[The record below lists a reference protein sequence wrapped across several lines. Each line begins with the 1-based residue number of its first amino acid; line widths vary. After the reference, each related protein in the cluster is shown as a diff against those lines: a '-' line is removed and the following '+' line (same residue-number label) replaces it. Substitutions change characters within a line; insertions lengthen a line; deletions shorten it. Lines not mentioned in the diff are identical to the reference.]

1 MKVSTQLAILEDFR
15 RQSARAM
22 TRQDLS
28 EYLAA
33 SRSAWKAPQS
43 LGVDALINLLIEN
56 DSLKVDEISSD
67 SYGRKA
73 RYLVGEVGEVSF
85 LQFAS
90 SFYKVS
96 YLSHGTALHLH
107 GLATLGTAFVNHEQ
121 SPKNSTS
128 RLTQSGLD
136 RAFRSQ
142 QRQSSYVFR
151 YGSRTITFLNG
162 KNTERAGVMEMRG
175 PNNEP
180 LMVTSLERTLIDVIV
195 RPQYAGGICKV
206 IRAFEK
212 AKDHVSVPQLATL
225 LAKMKFTYPY
235 HQALGFVLQKV
246 GMSEESLDPLKDRKI
261 RFRFYLDYG
270 MKAPAFD
277 PSWKIHYPSD
287 L

>member
-1 MKVSTQLAILEDFR
+1 MKISTQLAILEDFR
-15 RQSARAM
+15 RVPPRAM

-28 EYLAA
+28 NYLAA
-33 SRSAWKAPQS
+33 KRSSWEAPQS
-43 LGVDALINLLIEN
+43 LGVNGLINLLIEN
-56 DSLKVDEISSD
+56 DSLKVAEISSD

-73 RYLVGEVGEVSF
+73 RYLVGEVSF

-90 SFYKVS
+90 SFYKGS

-107 GLATLGTAFVNHEQ
+107 GLATLGPTFVNHEQ

-128 RLTQSGLD
+128 RLTQSALD

-162 KNTERAGVMEMRG
+162 KNTERAGVIEMRG

-195 RPQYAGGICKV
+195 RPQYAGGIRKV
-206 IRAFEK
+206 ITAFEK
-212 AKDHVSVPQLATL
+212 ARDRVPVPQIAAL
-225 LAKMKFTYPY
+225 LAKMKFAYPY
-235 HQALGFVLQKV
+235 RQALGFVLQKV
-246 GMSEESLDPLKDRKI
+246 GMSEESLAPLKDRKI
-261 RFRFYLDYG
+261 RFRFYLDHG
-270 MKAPAFD
+270 MKAPAFN
-277 PSWKIHYPSD
+277 PSWKIYYPPD

>member
-28 EYLAA
+28 DYLATR
-33 SRSAWKAPQS
+33 RSAWKAPQS

-56 DSLKVDEISSD
+56 DSLKVAEISSD

-73 RYLVGEVGEVSF
+73 RYLVGEVSF

-90 SFYKVS
+90 SFYKGS

-107 GLATLGTAFVNHEQ
+107 GLATLGPTFVNHEQ

-195 RPQYAGGICKV
+195 RPQYAGGIRKV

-212 AKDHVSVPQLATL
+212 AKDHVSVPQIAAL

-277 PSWKIHYPSD
+277 PSWKIYYPPD